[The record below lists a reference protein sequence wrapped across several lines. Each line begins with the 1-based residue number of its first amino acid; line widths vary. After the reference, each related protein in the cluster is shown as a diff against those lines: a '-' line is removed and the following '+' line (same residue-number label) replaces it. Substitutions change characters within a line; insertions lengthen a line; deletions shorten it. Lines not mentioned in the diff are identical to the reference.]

1 MNVKHLSGQ
10 PGQRPDL
17 DAVKALLLARRDE
30 LQHLDEGAEATRDPI
45 ELDQT
50 RVGRLSRMDAL
61 QVQAMALE
69 TRRRRE
75 VELARIDA
83 AFERIDAGTYG
94 DCTHCGEPI
103 APARLDADPT
113 TPLCV
118 NCVRSAGAR

>member
-1 MNVKHLSGQ
+1 MNVKHPSGH

-17 DAVKALLLARRDE
+17 DAVKTRLVARREE
-30 LQHLDEGAEATRDPI
+30 LRHLDEGAEPARDPV

-61 QVQAMALE
+61 QTQAMALE

-75 VELARIDA
+75 VELARIEA
-83 AFERIDAGTYG
+83 AFDRIDAGTYG

-103 APARLDADPT
+103 AGARLNVDPT

>member
-1 MNVKHLSGQ
+1 MNVKHPPGR

-17 DAVKALLLARRDE
+17 DTVKALLFARREE
-30 LQHLDEGAEATRDPI
+30 LRHLDEGAEATRDPV

-61 QVQAMALE
+61 QTQAMALE
-69 TRRRRE
+69 TRRRRD

-83 AFERIDAGTYG
+83 GNYG